1 MSEWVV
7 RHSDG
12 STLKDEQGND
22 IIVKSLEY
30 SGSWMGDS
38 FVTIT
43 FKNPAPILFKIGDYI
58 TYRNEVFEINYDPGK
73 MKQSRR
79 NEYGEAFVYDNVK
92 FNAKQDELA
101 RTEFLDIVLHD
112 NNIHY
117 TALTKFAFYISSL
130 DDLLDRIQANLNEQ
144 WGDGEWKLYSRNRLR
159 SGQRGCDLS
168 VWDKTYGNGIAD
180 NVIDS
185 TSITAD
191 NLNCWSAL
199 ALINSQFD
207 VNFITRGR
215 NVFVGTAGLPTTH
228 IFGYGKNNGLYQI
241 EQNADSEQAITTR
254 LRAYGSTK
262 NIPNR
267 YYATLNLQVYGTIT
281 KIVTKQAGQY
291 NYTEF
296 ELDLPFKD
304 YYFFN
309 ELTAYSSAN
318 NRIYYAK
325 IKVSN
330 KIVNA
335 RIYNE
340 NGKTQ
345 IYSEYVA
352 NSVDPDDNTDQTAM
366 QQFINS
372 VIVGARVYFLS
383 GVKKESFPATNKDY
397 ATDNL
402 PNNMAIDRLML
413 PGFPNKSLKQWWDEQ
428 SAETKKRIYQ
438 GNKQHLFSENKYRPY
453 VDSNNVSTIGVRP
466 SSVYFDTK
474 DIQKGIEEIYPTI
487 EKMEIG
493 GVRIDEVLSA
503 KQIEDN
509 GVFKDGAT
517 IPNFSIFL
525 KKEIDF
531 DINDLLKNSTEQPY
545 ICMKNGMCGGR
556 QFKIASARKL
566 KDGSWELTCERV
578 LDDSLNLYFPYND
591 YQIKPND
598 HFVLI
603 GIPLPD
609 SYVEAASIRLLKYAL
624 AFLDKNDYTRY
635 IYSPKIDEVYMQ
647 RQHDSAIAD
656 TTGSTISL
664 HDTIK
669 EGDILQFEDSDLHID
684 GKVTI
689 DQLTIREN
697 GDKIPT
703 YEITLREDKSVG
715 TIQKIQEKI
724 NSLESGNGGE
734 FSNNDGGI
742 TIPQLQRLI
751 ESFGG
756 KRFISKLSPD
766 TAQELITFLKGL
778 KLGNEYSINELGEAV
793 LKAITSANYNALEQA
808 GFGITQTKD
817 GKYQL
822 NISDLNVW
830 RKAVFN
836 EIEKRKLSY
845 VGGNFVFSAC
855 GSKIKKVEDRGDV
868 WRCYFYQ
875 DDGSTATTNLW
886 DVDDQ
891 ARCQTFNIRAGVYQG
906 VANRNYWRKV
916 VAKGDDYIDL
926 SKTDCEQG
934 SDIPLAGDT
943 LVQFGNRTKTDRQN
957 IIEILTTG
965 DEAPAIVWY
974 SGVNSYSLEG
984 KSTSVIS
991 PKKVEFDTNLFRLIT
1006 RSGARVPLI
1015 TDRGAWLVAEKYGYY
1030 DRVSD
1035 NGRLWLCIA
1044 QGKEVTSRPGDNN
1057 PDWQLQVDK
1066 GANGTS
1072 EKTYIRYSDD
1082 NGATFTKEKPFVE
1095 ETPLFEKA
1103 DDIVSTNKSK
1113 TKPVGAYIANIPL
1126 AGFTTGAVYTLSLDY
1141 KFDEKAE
1148 RAEVVIF
1155 SAKYKNKLQ
1164 FKLDKS
1170 TDFSHSSFAFTLPD
1184 FSRDGNYFYA
1194 RLDNTEAV
1202 TEGVDGSVLVRNVRI
1217 EKGGVEYPNFIGR
1230 NLAKGT
1236 LDFSGIW
1243 NLSASGVVTDEK
1255 YNGLSVLMQDSSWNQ
1270 RGAVVSCKAGRVYTF
1285 SFFAKVDTEI
1295 QINCKWVLRNVEN
1308 KDYIATGGL
1317 TSYGQFTTE
1326 WKRYSVTIKFLKDC
1340 PNAAFSVE
1348 KKDNGSK
1355 MWLCGYKVEYG
1366 DKATEYSP
1374 APEDQQI
1381 GLTAGKYIGIASWD
1395 KPYPPLNP
1403 SAYTWSAFKGEDG
1416 KDAEIYRLKASKE
1429 SAKVTADGLL
1439 ICDAAYTIEY
1449 VQGTS
1454 VEVITSEGAAGN
1466 KPYVSAHTDKGVSVS
1481 VTAGAN
1487 NTILYKLNSYFDLA
1501 SRPDNIIVELYIK
1514 ANGSAKIVDTRVIPV
1529 LMEAMSYTRMVR
1541 DMRENISANGR
1552 DISTIRQT
1560 ANSVSVKVNNTE
1572 ARLENGDFVVKSD
1585 TTKFVSND
1593 GQKKVLIKDGKV
1605 SAELIDAKQIVAE
1618 GIQGNTIDAKNA
1630 TFNNVN
1636 VSGTLKG
1643 VSGTF
1648 RQLQCENY
1656 IPGED
1661 PTTLMFDSEGKFLI
1675 RDGDLIMSSQ
1685 SQRKPRLIPVNTWV
1699 MGTFGAKRRTTMVV
1713 KGTTADFYLNDV
1725 KASPYTQTLET
1736 KNTMDGV
1743 VYEVPCFCYDNSG
1756 HTIYEFP
1763 VDTIVFNI
1771 DSASTFRYELVMY
1784 DTQRCIVINAN
1795 DKADNVYIYSN
1806 GVPVRWDG
1814 GEVAEV
1820 IKLPITM
1827 LTPNVPAE
1835 FTGAGLMV
1843 GAFRDNNWGNLKNIG
1858 GV

>member
-43 FKNPAPILFKIGDYI
+43 FKNPAPILLKIGDYI

-73 MKQSRR
+73 IKQSRR

-130 DDLLDRIQANLNEQ
+130 DDLLDRIQANLDEQ
-144 WGDGEWKLYSRNRLR
+144 WGNGKWKLYSRNRLR

-168 VWDKTYGNGIAD
+168 VWDKTYGNDIAD

-185 TSITAD
+185 TSITVD

-340 NGKTQ
+340 NGKTK

-428 SAETKKRIYQ
+428 SVETKKRIYQ
-438 GNKQHLFSENKYRPY
+438 GNKHHLFSENKYRPY
-453 VDSNNVSTIGVRP
+453 VDSTNVSTIGVRP
-466 SSVYFDTK
+466 NSVYFDTK

-703 YEITLREDKSVG
+703 YEIILREDKSVG

-751 ESFGG
+751 ENFGG

-778 KLGNEYSINELGEAV
+778 KLGNDYSINELGEAV
-793 LKAITSANYNALEQA
+793 LKAITSKDFNALEQA
-808 GFGITQTKD
+808 GFGITQRRD

-822 NISDLNVW
+822 SITDLIVW
-830 RKAVFN
+830 GKAVFN
-836 EIEKRKLSY
+836 ELEIRKLSY

-855 GSKIKKVEDRGDV
+855 GSKIKKVEDKGNA

-875 DDGSTATTNLW
+875 DDGSTATTNIW

-891 ARCQTFNIRAGVYQG
+891 ARCQIFNIKAGVYQG

-934 SDIPLAGDT
+934 SDAPLEGDT

-974 SGVNSYSLEG
+974 AGVNSYSLEG

-1015 TDRGAWLVAEKYGYY
+1015 TDRGAWVSTEKYGYY

-1044 QGKEVTSRPGDNN
+1044 QGKEVTSRPSDNN

-1082 NGATFTKEKPFVE
+1082 NGKTFTKSKLNHIIGDIATSVAGENRSGQVAKQWSFNRFDAGEVLLCALVE
-1095 ETPLFEKA
+1095 MSGNTTESPSMYFQAQPNGGVGGWDVIRT
-1103 DDIVSTNKSK
+1103 SWTNLQNG
-1113 TKPVGAYIANIPL
+1113 VQVL
-1126 AGFTTGAVYTLSLDY
+1126 QAVC
-1141 KFDEKAE
+1141 
-1148 RAEVVIF
+1148 
-1155 SAKYKNKLQ
+1155 
-1164 FKLDKS
+1164 
-1170 TDFSHSSFAFTLPD
+1170 TLPNNMTD
-1184 FSRDGNYFYA
+1184 NGILNM
-1194 RLDNTEAV
+1194 RLDN
-1202 TEGVDGSVLVRNVRI
+1202 VDGTIKVHDLTLMYRNDV
-1217 EKGGVEYPNFIGR
+1217 
-1230 NLAKGT
+1230 KGT
-1236 LDFSGIW
+1236 ELTQDNMLLSGKE
-1243 NLSASGVVTDEK
+1243 T
-1255 YNGLSVLMQDSSWNQ
+1255 
-1270 RGAVVSCKAGRVYTF
+1270 
-1285 SFFAKVDTEI
+1285 
-1295 QINCKWVLRNVEN
+1295 
-1308 KDYIATGGL
+1308 
-1317 TSYGQFTTE
+1317 
-1326 WKRYSVTIKFLKDC
+1326 
-1340 PNAAFSVE
+1340 
-1348 KKDNGSK
+1348 
-1355 MWLCGYKVEYG
+1355 
-1366 DKATEYSP
+1366 
-1374 APEDQQI
+1374 
-1381 GLTAGKYIGIASWD
+1381 GKYIGIATWD

-1439 ICDAAYTIEY
+1439 ICDAAYTIEH

-1466 KPYVSAHTDKGVSVS
+1466 KPYISAHTDKGVNVS
-1481 VTAGAN
+1481 VTAGIN
-1487 NTILYKLNSYFDLA
+1487 NTILYKLNGYFDLA
-1501 SRPDNIIVELYIK
+1501 SRPDNIIVELYVK
-1514 ANGSAKIVDTRVIPV
+1514 VNDSAKIVDTRVIHI

-1585 TTKFVSND
+1585 TTKFVGAD

-1605 SAELIDAKQIVAE
+1605 SAELIDTKQMIAEKMRTKPDSTGLSINIFGGVFEVITKYGQRGISMEVDGNGFPHLIFYGADGRPKYDLGGDGLAQMTDGVIQARWSTIKLSQASTLNDLYPHTIHDIVYHEHTAAY
-1618 GIQGNTIDAKNA
+1618 NNA
-1630 TFNNVN
+1630 T
-1636 VSGTLKG
+1636 GTWGANAEYNDILFTDE
-1643 VSGTF
+1643 SF
-1648 RQLQCENY
+1648 SSNR
-1656 IPGED
+1656 IA
-1661 PTTLMFDSEGKFLI
+1661 
-1675 RDGDLIMSSQ
+1675 DGIY
-1685 SQRKPRLIPVNTWV
+1685 
-1699 MGTFGAKRRTTMVV
+1699 
-1713 KGTTADFYLNDV
+1713 TTAFD
-1725 KASPYTQTLET
+1725 K
-1736 KNTMDGV
+1736 
-1743 VYEVPCFCYDNSG
+1743 
-1756 HTIYEFP
+1756 
-1763 VDTIVFNI
+1763 NI
-1771 DSASTFRYELVMY
+1771 DSLRPVYSEEALVAEDGEPQTKPTNESNRIYGKRVMRYHNGKMVAYAEVLFKINGDSASYCDKKGNPIQVESLDKYPSWQLV
-1784 DTQRCIVINAN
+1784 
-1795 DKADNVYIYSN
+1795 
-1806 GVPVRWDG
+1806 GG
-1814 GEVAEV
+1814 GE
-1820 IKLPITM
+1820 I
-1827 LTPNVPAE
+1827 
-1835 FTGAGLMV
+1835 
-1843 GAFRDNNWGNLKNIG
+1843 LK
-1858 GV
+1858 